1 MFKEYIL
8 GELCTIE
15 NGSRE
20 KGGAIKF
27 GIPSIG
33 GEQIDINGKI
43 INEKMKY
50 ISEEHFLK
58 MKQGILKQGDI
69 LLVKDGATTGK
80 VGIIPEEY
88 PFKEANINEH
98 VFILRCKKH
107 INPYYILAFLL
118 SEIGQTQIERE
129 ISGAT
134 IMGIT
139 KDSLKN
145 ILIPLPSYNTQILI
159 ANEYNMRLEQAQNLK
174 KEADKEFEKSKARVE
189 RIILGEENLWVK

>member
-1 MFKEYIL
+1 M
-8 GELCTIE
+8 
-15 NGSRE
+15 
-20 KGGAIKF
+20 
-27 GIPSIG
+27 
-33 GEQIDINGKI
+33 
-43 INEKMKY
+43 
-50 ISEEHFLK
+50 
-58 MKQGILKQGDI
+58 
-69 LLVKDGATTGK
+69 VKDGATTGK

-145 ILIPLPSYNTQILI
+145 ILIPLPSHNTQILI

-189 RIILGEENLWVK
+189 RIILGEETL